1 MKHLERTYSSP
12 QLFTTTINITS
23 ACMCVDSWNFLTFLS
38 LSRFTSFVSTGN
50 LQAHWP
56 GRQVCYL
63 YFPSFALN
71 PISQSHPSKVAD
83 HLLWSLF
90 SLCSH
95 SQKTTQILEVQL
107 GFFSPVDSLSPHFQ
121 FIPIHKCQ
129 VQILR
134 NAFKQKS
141 HIPDSISEDTYRTI
155 PQLPQYPKRQSG
167 QNEQGMKQSSNKG
180 KTR

>member
-1 MKHLERTYSSP
+1 MFLLGDPRKSAAFMKHLERTYSSP

-38 LSRFTSFVSTGN
+38 LSRFTSFASTGN
-50 LQAHWP
+50 LQAHRP

-71 PISQSHPSKVAD
+71 PISQSHPSNVAD

-90 SLCSH
+90 SLCCD

-107 GFFSPVDSLSPHFQ
+107 AFFFSVDSLSPHF
-121 FIPIHKCQ
+121 
-129 VQILR
+129 
-134 NAFKQKS
+134 
-141 HIPDSISEDTYRTI
+141 
-155 PQLPQYPKRQSG
+155 
-167 QNEQGMKQSSNKG
+167 
-180 KTR
+180 

>member
-1 MKHLERTYSSP
+1 M
-12 QLFTTTINITS
+12 
-23 ACMCVDSWNFLTFLS
+23 DSWNFLTFLS
-38 LSRFTSFVSTGN
+38 LTRFTNFASTEN

-63 YFPSFALN
+63 YFPSFVLN
-71 PISQSHPSKVAD
+71 PISQSHPSNVAD

-90 SLCSH
+90 FLCSH
-95 SQKTTQILEVQL
+95 SQKTTQILVVQL
-107 GFFSPVDSLSPHFQ
+107 AFFSPVDSLSAPLLVHP
-121 FIPIHKCQ
+121 IPKCQ

-134 NAFKQKS
+134 NAFNQKF

-155 PQLPQYPKRQSG
+155 SQLPQYPKRQRG
-167 QNEQGMKQSSNKG
+167 QKQQGMEQSSNKG